1 MMNKPK
7 APRIEMPRLLKLAL
21 DNVHQARP
29 PRAVTQGDEI
39 TIYVHGVISQCW
51 GDVDAQEFTKT
62 LADSTAN
69 TLHLRINSP
78 GGDVFDAR
86 SMMTAISQFKGKTIA
101 HIDGVAA
108 SAATVICMACNEVEI
123 AQGANFMIHNAWTLA
138 MGNKADMAKTMKLLE
153 KTDEGLVADYA
164 RRSGQPK
171 DTIRQWMDDETWF
184 SADEALNNR
193 FADRVVEV
201 VDDLNAH
208 RTWDLSAYSHAP
220 PHLTVNTLK
229 KEEISRDIL
238 NQMQARERRLKLL
251 QTARP

>member
-1 MMNKPK
+1 MDKTNT
-7 APRIEMPRLLKLAL
+7 PRIKMPSLLKLAI
-21 DNVHQARP
+21 DNVHQSKQP
-29 PRAVTQGDEI
+29 NAVTQGDEM

-62 LADSTAN
+62 LANSTAK

-86 SMMTAISQFKGKTIA
+86 SMMTAISQFKGKTVA

-108 SAATVICMACNEVEI
+108 SAATVVCMACNEVEI

-138 MGNKADMAKTMKLLE
+138 MGNKADMAKTMQLLE
-153 KTDEGLVADYA
+153 KTDEGLVEDYA

-171 DTIRQWMDDETWF
+171 DTIRQWMENETWF
-184 SADEALNNR
+184 SADEALKYR
-193 FADRVVEV
+193 FADRVVDV
-201 VDDLNAH
+201 VDDSKAQ
-208 RTWDLSAYSHAP
+208 RKWDLSAYSHAP

-229 KEEISRDIL
+229 EEEVSRDIV
-238 NQMQARERRLKLL
+238 NQIQARERRLKLL
-251 QTARP
+251 QAYQP

>member
-1 MMNKPK
+1 MNKPN
-7 APRIEMPRLLKLAL
+7 APRLKMPSLLKLAI
-21 DNVHQARP
+21 DNLHLSKQP
-29 PRAVTQGDEI
+29 SAVTQGDEI
-39 TIYVHGVISQCW
+39 TIYVHGVISKSW
-51 GDVDAQEFTKT
+51 GDVDTQEFAQT
-62 LADSTAN
+62 LANSTAR

-86 SMMTAISQFKGKTIA
+86 SMMTAISQFNGKTIA

-108 SAATVICMACNEVEI
+108 SAATAICMACNEVEI

-138 MGNKADMAKTMKLLE
+138 MGNKADMAKAMQLLE
-153 KTDEGLVADYA
+153 KTDERLVEDYA

-184 SADEALNNR
+184 SADEALNYR

-201 VDDLNAH
+201 VDDAKGQ

-220 PHLTVNTLK
+220 PNLTVNTSK
-229 KEEISRDIL
+229 EEEISRDIM

-251 QTARP
+251 QTYQP